1 MKIQPPLPPETSR
14 NFRQHNIK
22 YTVYINVTSPEHAK
36 IAQNV
41 VKTKFFALYNVLFF
55 AKIAIFDINP
65 ERGLKGGWKGG
76 VLEM

>member
-55 AKIAIFDINP
+55 AKIAIFDIVATHAWAAKN
-65 ERGLKGGWKGG
+65 G
-76 VLEM
+76 